1 MSETAFIFE
10 TTPEFDKDL
19 KKYSR
24 KHRSLPEDIEN
35 LKTAMKVAHFTDG
48 ISSMGFFPVSHP
60 EIPEGFFIAKKFACK
75 SLKGSG
81 SRSGYRVVYH
91 LQGEVFKICLL
102 ELYRKN
108 EKAVEDFQRLK
119 DCKFTKEN
127 C

>member
-1 MSETAFIFE
+1 MSKTTVIFE

-35 LKTAMKVAHFTDG
+35 LKTALKVAHFTDG
-48 ISSMGFFPVSHP
+48 ISCESMGFFPISHP

-75 SLKGSG
+75 AIKGSG

-91 LQGEVFKICLL
+91 LQGTHLRICLL
-102 ELYRKN
+102 ELYHKN
-108 EKAVEDFQRLK
+108 DKAVEDFQRIK
-119 DCKFTKEN
+119 DCKF
-127 C
+127 